1 MAYDENG
8 NYDPSKVRSGS
19 KWWEA
24 VQRTGMVTD
33 HQLSVRGGNDKTNFT
48 FSGSYYDY
56 KGLVKDEE
64 FSRYSIRG
72 VSCQWAVSMMTTA
85 IYWKKFQAQTTSG
98 VTRYLD

>member
-33 HQLSVRGGNDKTNFT
+33 HQLSVRGGQRQNQLHF
-48 FSGSYYDY
+48 
-56 KGLVKDEE
+56 
-64 FSRYSIRG
+64 
-72 VSCQWAVSMMTTA
+72 
-85 IYWKKFQAQTTSG
+85 
-98 VTRYLD
+98 